1 MHEWNATTITMAKP
15 RRLLRATL
23 DLVMLPDRYR
33 ISSYR
38 QSGPRY
44 RAAWR
49 ASEGPAAFSHRGHY
63 ALIRPPYNACLPGA
77 EWKLAFNR
85 SKSGADR
92 GVHGSRL
99 RSGGAW
105 AAIDITDERPGRDSA
120 VGPAPCEK
128 VAHSR
133 AGAAG
138 DGSPPAQAYRI
149 PCPAPA
155 GGHANDRDRSRRGQ
169 RRSRCRAPS
178 AQRPLRSL
186 FPRRRLR
193 ARHREAGA
201 GFHLAHRRRRARPR
215 ALLRLSA
222 RPRTSVP
229 GGARGRGRRLSLARR
244 PVRSP
249 ADRLHGGFGGRR
261 ARARNALQAA
271 R

>member
-49 ASEGPAAFSHRGHY
+49 ASEGPSGSLCFNSPSVQRV
-63 ALIRPPYNACLPGA
+63 RA

-92 GVHGSRL
+92 GVHASRL

-120 VGPAPCEK
+120 VGPAPCE
-128 VAHSR
+128 
-133 AGAAG
+133 
-138 DGSPPAQAYRI
+138 
-149 PCPAPA
+149 
-155 GGHANDRDRSRRGQ
+155 
-169 RRSRCRAPS
+169 
-178 AQRPLRSL
+178 
-186 FPRRRLR
+186 
-193 ARHREAGA
+193 
-201 GFHLAHRRRRARPR
+201 
-215 ALLRLSA
+215 
-222 RPRTSVP
+222 
-229 GGARGRGRRLSLARR
+229 
-244 PVRSP
+244 
-249 ADRLHGGFGGRR
+249 
-261 ARARNALQAA
+261 
-271 R
+271 